1 MTLYIKADNPVLCFI
16 QVSKILL
23 ILLVADAT
31 FRCHRYLH
39 ASVILFLLKF

>member
-1 MTLYIKADNPVLCFI
+1 MTLYIKADNPT
-16 QVSKILL
+16 SKILMV
-23 ILLVADAT
+23 LVADAT